1 MLHFSSLPDS
11 TLVLLRELCAHPA
24 TQPFALTGGTALALR
39 YGHRL
44 SVDLDFFTPASFDSQ
59 SIADE
64 LTKDFHATEVRVNPA
79 GMNLMIR
86 GVKVDLVRYR
96 YELLQPFETSDGVR
110 LFGLKDNIAM
120 KLSAITNRGAK
131 KDFFD
136 LHQLIKAMGL
146 AELAAIYREKYPA
159 QDVFILLRSLAYF
172 DDAEDELDP
181 ECLDGT
187 TWEEVKSSIT
197 KAVRAFL

>member
-131 KDFFD
+131 KDFGLLQVLSVVAIHQASAACGAALPHPGFD
-136 LHQLIKAMGL
+136 CQS
-146 AELAAIYREKYPA
+146 
-159 QDVFILLRSLAYF
+159 DLLRHPARFAGVFHTVLA
-172 DDAEDELDP
+172 DVVVIQA
-181 ECLDGT
+181 
-187 TWEEVKSSIT
+187 I
-197 KAVRAFL
+197 